1 MNDATREW
9 ARTPFGDAELVG
21 DPSRHLSSEEL
32 DDVFG
37 GIDEG
42 FTLSDATLEAIVV
55 RQVDGG
61 RGQPTTAQVTTTG
74 GLAGDRWA
82 SGKANPGDQLS
93 MMNIHVASGIANGQ
107 SVALFGDN
115 LFTALDVR
123 ESALPVGTRLRVGE
137 VVLRVSAEPH
147 VPCDRFRARF
157 GHAAFLCAA
166 ASPRVRGVYLT
177 VEVGG
182 TISLGDRIQVA

>member
-1 MNDATREW
+1 MNDAMREW

-42 FTLSDATLEAIVV
+42 FTSSDAILEAIVV
-55 RQVDGG
+55 RQLDGG

-107 SVALFGDN
+107 SVALF
-115 LFTALDVR
+115 
-123 ESALPVGTRLRVGE
+123 
-137 VVLRVSAEPH
+137 
-147 VPCDRFRARF
+147 
-157 GHAAFLCAA
+157 
-166 ASPRVRGVYLT
+166 
-177 VEVGG
+177 
-182 TISLGDRIQVA
+182 